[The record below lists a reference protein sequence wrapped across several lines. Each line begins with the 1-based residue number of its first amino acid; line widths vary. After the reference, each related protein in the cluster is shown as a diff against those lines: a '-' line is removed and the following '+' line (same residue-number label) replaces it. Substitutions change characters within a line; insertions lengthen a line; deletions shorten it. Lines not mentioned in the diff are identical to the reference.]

1 MGRGRFLATTGNY
14 QGPGRES
21 FMVNADN
28 AHNLGTAVEDSDE
41 LA

>member
-1 MGRGRFLATTGNY
+1 MGWGRFLATTGNY
-14 QGPGRES
+14 QGPATNL

-28 AHNLGTAVEDSDE
+28 GHNLGAAVEDSDE